1 MPRRRALL
9 GVTFLPL
16 WTTGLTPPTPL
27 SYEGSGEYS
36 PSRNPSP
43 EAEAGGLPSA
53 EGRMVRF
60 PRVGAVVTVEVADTP
75 EARALGL
82 GGHAPLQ
89 DGEGM
94 LFVFSARGRY
104 PFWMKGMTFPLDM
117 LWLDAS
123 PSGDGSMVVVHLA
136 ADVPPDPLGT
146 PDSARATFGP
156 PPGVEASYVLEVAA
170 GWAALWGVEVGTSA
184 VWI

>member
-1 MPRRRALL
+1 
-9 GVTFLPL
+9 
-16 WTTGLTPPTPL
+16 
-27 SYEGSGEYS
+27 
-36 PSRNPSP
+36 
-43 EAEAGGLPSA
+43 
-53 EGRMVRF
+53 MVRF
-60 PRVGAVVTVEVADTP
+60 PDVGAVVTVEVADTP

-146 PDSARATFGP
+146 PDSARSTFGP
-156 PPGVEASYVLEVAA
+156 PPGVEASYVLEVPA
-170 GWAALWGVEVGTSA
+170 GWAANWGVEAGASA
-184 VWI
+184 VWV